1 MFPFLVSALDGSA
14 DWGQYDV
21 KLETLAGGAAGVE
34 RVDRVH
40 GPHPPSPCSMQA
52 SAVQWSAGHLGSKA
66 SSHIAITDQWS
77 ATTIHLF
84 SNGLFYT
91 ALNFTIFPIITS
103 FTAVSSFS
111 GQIVLLGLIGPL
123 CPVVSYVH

>member
-1 MFPFLVSALDGSA
+1 MIFFHFLVFTLDGSA
-14 DWGQYDV
+14 DWCQYGV
-21 KLETLAGGAAGVE
+21 KVETLAGGAAGYE
-34 RVDRVH
+34 RVDGVQ
-40 GPHPPSPCSMQA
+40 PHPPSPCSMQA

-84 SNGLFYT
+84 SNGLF
-91 ALNFTIFPIITS
+91 TIFPMITS

-111 GQIVLLGLIGPL
+111 GQIGLIGPL